1 MRWGCSLRT
10 VSNQKEA
17 ARVTS
22 PSFVEDIT
30 MATSDFDPKR
40 AVKDLTGQAKQ
51 TIDDAAQRAQNAATQ
66 VGAVGGNL
74 SKAIDKSLRN
84 QPFTTLA
91 LGGLLGFVLGALW
104 KS

>member
-1 MRWGCSLRT
+1 MHHQT
-10 VSNQKEA
+10 FAEDIT
-17 ARVTS
+17 VTS
-22 PSFVEDIT
+22 PS
-30 MATSDFDPKR
+30 DFDLKGT
-40 AVKDLTGQAKQ
+40 VKDLTGQAKQ

-91 LGGLLGFVLGALW
+91 LAGMMGFALGALW